1 LRRAIFVS
9 GLGVG
14 LLRLAGMG
22 LGLLVTIV
30 VGRSLGPAGLGV
42 YGYVVI
48 VLTLLTVPVSYGWG
62 ALLLR
67 RVSAARHE
75 RLWGEPAGMFV
86 RGTQIA
92 AVLALIVFV
101 AGVALRAVDAA
112 LLPAFPSW
120 YVVAVLAAVLFL
132 DQFSAL
138 RLAVLRG
145 LDHPLWGQL
154 PEMVLRPALI
164 CGIFGIAV
172 AMLGPA
178 VRLEH
183 AFWAM
188 GAAAAVSAVAGA
200 AILRRKRP
208 EAFATAKPVFDTRQW
223 AASAL
228 LLAAN
233 SGLLVLNSY
242 VDVLLL
248 GAFGTMEQVGVYRIA
263 TQVALLSGFAYT
275 ALNMLA
281 VPRFSYL
288 RASGSPGELQH
299 SAVFMARLALLG
311 TLPLPLVFA
320 FFGPAIVTAV
330 FGASFA
336 AACAPAFP
344 LFAAQVVNAAA
355 GMASS
360 LLIVNRREAHLT
372 RLTGAAVG
380 VNAAL
385 CLLLIPRAGAMG
397 AALSSMSASV
407 SWNLAIWWYA
417 RRELGID
424 TSVAG
429 RLSPTAASRERTGT
443 TPR

>member
-14 LLRLAGMG
+14 LLRLAGMA

-30 VGRSLGPAGLGV
+30 VGRSLGPRGLGV

-75 RLWGEPAGMFV
+75 RLWAEPAGMFV

-92 AVLALIVFV
+92 AAFALVVFF
-101 AGVALRAVDAA
+101 AGVALRAADAA
-112 LLPAFPSW
+112 ALPAFSSW
-120 YVVAVLAAVLFL
+120 HVIAILAAVLFL

-164 CGIFGIAV
+164 CGLFGIAV
-172 AMLGPA
+172 SMLGPA

-188 GAAAAVSAVAGA
+188 GTAAAVSAAAGA
-200 AILRRKRP
+200 AILWRKRP
-208 EAFATAKPVFDTRQW
+208 GEFATAKAVFDTRQW
-223 AASAL
+223 ASSAL

-233 SGLLVLNSY
+233 SGLVILNSY
-242 VDVLLL
+242 VDVLML
-248 GAFGTMEQVGVYRIA
+248 GAFGTMEQVGVYRIS
-263 TQVALLSGFAYT
+263 TQLAVLSGFAYT

-288 RASGSPGELQH
+288 RASGSPRELQH

-311 TLPLPLVFA
+311 ALPLPLVFA

-330 FGASFA
+330 FGASFV
-336 AACAPAFP
+336 AACGPAYP
-344 LFAAQVVNAAA
+344 LFAAQVVNAAV

-360 LLIVNRREAHLT
+360 LLIVNRCEAQLA
-372 RLTGAAVG
+372 RLTGAAVI
-380 VNAAL
+380 VNAVL
-385 CLLLIPRAGAMG
+385 CLLLIPLAGAMG

-407 SWNLAIWWYA
+407 SWNIAIWWCA
-417 RRELGID
+417 RRQLGID

-429 RLSPTAASRERTGT
+429 RFPPAASAARAGT
-443 TPR
+443 KPR